1 MKLICYFTFL
11 VIVNSLKKKTQKK
24 NPHKL
29 VKKEKKKSN
38 ENYEIDQIKYKKKNL
53 SIKMN
58 YFIEK

>member
-38 ENYEIDQIKYKKKNL
+38 ENYEIDQITINLIIVLMFVVCYK
-53 SIKMN
+53 
-58 YFIEK
+58 

>member
-38 ENYEIDQIKYKKKNL
+38 ENYEIEKKFIYKNELFYRK
-53 SIKMN
+53 IT
-58 YFIEK
+58 